1 MFFGKRRKKGPDRAP
16 KEFGGDDFGFD
27 EPDDPSR
34 RGDDRSRSGTRE
46 PRDEDFGL
54 PEEPADR
61 QDRSAPPDR
70 SERSDRSGRLD
81 RSGSLGRTVDD
92 ATFVGSR
99 TPAPASRP
107 LAPMPAPPKA
117 AEDEDYPDATRVIGP
132 PVDLRTTVV
141 AWLVAASGPSRGR
154 DFRLGPKPTRVGSA
168 PEAEIRLTGDPYV
181 STAHAEVVVEGEEV
195 IVRDLG
201 STNGTYRNDD
211 RIRDAALADGDRL
224 RFGLSEFVFK
234 SVRL

>member
-27 EPDDPSR
+27 EPDDSR
-34 RGDDRSRSGTRE
+34 RGEDRSRSGVE
-46 PRDEDFGL
+46 PPDDEF
-54 PEEPADR
+54 
-61 QDRSAPPDR
+61 APPED
-70 SERSDRSGRLD
+70 LAD

-92 ATFVGSR
+92 ATFVGAR
-99 TPAPASRP
+99 PAEPSRP
-107 LAPMPAPPKA
+107 LVSLPSVPA

-154 DFRLGPKPTRVGSA
+154 DFRLGPRPTRVGSA

-195 IVRDLG
+195 LVRDLG

-211 RIRDAALADGDRL
+211 RIRDARLTDGDRL

>member
-27 EPDDPSR
+27 EADEAARRGEDRARSGVQEPDD
-34 RGDDRSRSGTRE
+34 E
-46 PRDEDFGL
+46 F
-54 PEEPADR
+54 
-61 QDRSAPPDR
+61 APPED
-70 SERSDRSGRLD
+70 LAD

-92 ATFVGSR
+92 ATFVGAR
-99 TPAPASRP
+99 PAEPSRP
-107 LAPMPAPPKA
+107 LASLPAVPA
-117 AEDEDYPDATRVIGP
+117 AADEDYPDATRVIGP
-132 PVDLRTTVV
+132 PADLRTTVV

-154 DFRLGPKPTRVGSA
+154 DFRLGPRPTRVGSA

-181 STAHAEVVVEGEEV
+181 STAHAEVAVEGEEV

-211 RIRDAALADGDRL
+211 RIRDAHLADGDRL

>member
-1 MFFGKRRKKGPDRAP
+1 MFFGKRRKSKGPDRAP

-27 EPDDPSR
+27 EPDEPSR
-34 RGDDRSRSGTRE
+34 RGGDRSDAPAE
-46 PRDEDFGL
+46 EADDEF
-54 PEEPADR
+54 
-61 QDRSAPPDR
+61 APPDL
-70 SERSDRSGRLD
+70 GD

-92 ATFVGSR
+92 ATFVGHR
-99 TPAPASRP
+99 PAEPSRP
-107 LAPMPAPPKA
+107 LAPPPVPAA
-117 AEDEDYPDATRVIGP
+117 GGGEEEYPDATRVIGP

-154 DFRLGPKPTRVGSA
+154 DYRIGSKPTRVGSA

-181 STAHAEVVVEGEEV
+181 STAHAEVVVEGEDV

-211 RIRDAALADGDRL
+211 RIRDAVLADGDRL

>member
-27 EPDDPSR
+27 EQDDPR
-34 RGDDRSRSGTRE
+34 RGEDRSRSRE
-46 PRDEDFGL
+46 EAPEDEF
-54 PEEPADR
+54 
-61 QDRSAPPDR
+61 APPED
-70 SERSDRSGRLD
+70 LAD

-92 ATFVGSR
+92 ATFVGAR
-99 TPAPASRP
+99 PAEPSRP
-107 LAPMPAPPKA
+107 LAPLPVVPAAP
-117 AEDEDYPDATRVIGP
+117 DEDYPDATRVIGP

-154 DFRLGPKPTRVGSA
+154 DFRLGPRPTRVGSA

-211 RIRDAALADGDRL
+211 RIRDARLTDGDRL